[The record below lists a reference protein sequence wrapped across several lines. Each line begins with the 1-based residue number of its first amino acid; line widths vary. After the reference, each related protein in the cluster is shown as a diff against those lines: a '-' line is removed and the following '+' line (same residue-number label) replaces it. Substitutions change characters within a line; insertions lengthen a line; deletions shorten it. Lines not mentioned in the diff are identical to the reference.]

1 MKEAGGQF
9 LYRGE
14 APAAANQPFLSAQ
27 PPDLLDE
34 HTYAS
39 AAAAEYFAALDK
51 ELAAEFAAQARPA
64 TAHIA
69 VADARA
75 AAAWGEVSVQ
85 QLLLGIFSA

>member
-1 MKEAGGQF
+1 VQEAGGQF

-27 PPDLLDE
+27 PPDLLDAR
-34 HTYAS
+34 TYAS

-51 ELAAEFAAQARPA
+51 ELAGEFAAQARPA

-75 AAAWGEVSVQ
+75 AAAWGEVR
-85 QLLLGIFSA
+85 LLLLR